1 MATLFPSGND
11 PYTFSDSLVQNSS
24 DTSQTNLD
32 LHAGAF
38 DVADFTSAV
47 PLGATTIHLT
57 FVIFA
62 YPMAANTT
70 AAFPQVPVVE
80 VLDQS
85 SGFDGHGTSLHT
97 TPDGTA
103 AFAVSSSEFVNYSF
117 KTLGGGVFQIVFSF
131 NNVPL
136 DSLNWKIRFTIND
149 GATSDAAQKGLT
161 FVIDTA
167 DARAPWLAVPG
178 QLNLLS
184 TGPTP
189 IDFAAA
195 LKSITLA
202 GQAAPGSFDQLEGNQ
217 TYTVLLPVGNYG
229 TGPLT
234 IGGVTAPVTTNG
246 FSIRLLA
253 PLTIAPGGVDQ
264 VTLQAT
270 FQAPPAEQSGGAAT
284 PTAFTLT
291 CNDPLAAGGGK
302 TAHFDTVSLFTHVRQ
317 HNVWATRQPMPTA
330 RFGLAAAI
338 AGNGKLYAIGGTV
351 SGIDN
356 LQTVEEYDP
365 VTDNWATTTKAP
377 MPTPRQGLGLAA
389 GNGKLYAVGGS
400 GASAVKLTA
409 VEEYDP
415 VNNTWSVKQPIR
427 TARTHLGLAARNG
440 KLYAVGGMDEN
451 LHALPTVEVYD
462 LAANT
467 WVTKKPMS
475 TARSSLGLAFA
486 SNGKLYAVGGIN
498 ADAFFSA
505 MVAVEEYDPDTDNWT
520 TKAPLQTP
528 RMEAA
533 LAAASNGKLYA
544 IGGSNPDGI
553 LAAVDEYDP
562 ATNSWSTRAPMKIS
576 ARTLLGLASAQDGNL
591 YAVGGNASRSE
602 DRPTQAVEAYSP

>member
-591 YAVGGNASRSE
+591 YAVGGNGSRSE